1 MKGHAAMLAANSM
14 WGLMAPLAKFVM
26 IGGAVSSL
34 VMTDLR
40 VFGAMVLFW
49 IFSFFQKPEHV
60 GHKDLMKLFVASLL
74 AIVFNQGSYIF
85 GVGLTSPVDASII
98 TTSMPLIAM
107 ILAAIFLKEPITGRK
122 ILGIAVGASGALLL
136 ILGSSQAAASSASK
150 GDNPLLGDVF
160 VLLAQCSYAF
170 YFVLFKNFVAKYSAV
185 TVMKWMFTYAFI
197 CLLPFS
203 YNSLLSTDWLSLDG
217 ARIASILFVVV
228 GATFLSY
235 ILIIVGQKNLRP
247 TVAGMYNY
255 IQPLVATI
263 VAICWGMDSFNL
275 TKMLSVVMIF
285 GGVWLVTSSKSR
297 AQGFQVALDGHRGG
311 RHLGHDVHFD
321 PCADRERTYAAGDF
335 PVALPHSL
343 RGYLVHFAS
352 NIALPH
358 VARRRLDAV
367 GGRDGRFALF
377 SDGEYRPRSD
387 AYHKCGFYCL

>member
-1 MKGHAAMLAANSM
+1 MDTAKMKGHVAMLAANSM

-26 IGGAVSSL
+26 IGEAVSSL

-40 VFGAMVLFW
+40 VFGAMILFW

-85 GVGLTSPVDASII
+85 GVGMTSPVDASII

-107 ILAAIFLKEPITGRK
+107 ILAAIFLKEPITGKK

-136 ILGSSQAAASSASK
+136 ILGSSQASGTTVK

-170 YFVLFKNFVAKYSAV
+170 YFVLFKNFVTKYSAV

-203 YNSLLSTDWLSLDG
+203 YSSLLATDWLALDG
-217 ARIASILFVVV
+217 ARIVSILFVVV

-255 IQPLVATI
+255 IQPLVATL

-275 TKMLSVVMIF
+275 TKVLSVVMIF
-285 GGVWLVTSSKSR
+285 GGVWLVTSSRSR
-297 AQGFQVALDGHRGG
+297 AEMEAYK
-311 RHLGHDVHFD
+311 
-321 PCADRERTYAAGDF
+321 ASKGDKG
-335 PVALPHSL
+335 VEKA
-343 RGYLVHFAS
+343 
-352 NIALPH
+352 
-358 VARRRLDAV
+358 
-367 GGRDGRFALF
+367 
-377 SDGEYRPRSD
+377 E
-387 AYHKCGFYCL
+387 